1 MNSMTDGTRM
11 FELMSEL
18 WPLHRTLNC
27 DDMDKALDIVG
38 DYIGDDRWEIHRFK
52 PKTDALTWWIP
63 ERYQVNE
70 AWLEIDGKRVAD
82 FAENPLH
89 LLSYSLPQKIDGT
102 LGEIRDHIWSNPDRP
117 DAIPWEFKYYERS
130 WGFCVRHND
139 IENLPDDTSVKGVID
154 VEFTDED
161 FRLGEIYLPGSSGR
175 DLLFL
180 TNICHPS
187 QVNDSLTGLVVGAEL
202 LRQLAQ
208 DKEARKYGIRLLV
221 VPETIGTIAWFDR
234 FKEERERIEFAWFC
248 EMVGND
254 NSFVLQLSRQ
264 ETSLVDK
271 AFRAVL
277 RSHRRHGEEH
287 TGPFRRVV
295 ASDEIVTNGPG
306 FDIPTPSLTRWPYP
320 QYHTSDDNPDIVDP
334 GNLEESLFVMRD
346 LLESLEK
353 NYWPVRRFQGP
364 VMLSRYGLWVDWR
377 EDWDLNLK
385 TEAIMLN
392 LEGDKSIIDI
402 ADELELPVQTVQ
414 KYVDKFVENG
424 LADRSDR
431 PS

>member
-1 MNSMTDGTRM
+1 M
-11 FELMSEL
+11 
-18 WPLHRTLNC
+18 
-27 DDMDKALDIVG
+27 
-38 DYIGDDRWEIHRFK
+38 
-52 PKTDALTWWIP
+52 
-63 ERYQVNE
+63 
-70 AWLEIDGKRVAD
+70 
-82 FAENPLH
+82 
-89 LLSYSLPQKIDGT
+89 
-102 LGEIRDHIWSNPDRP
+102 
-117 DAIPWEFKYYERS
+117 
-130 WGFCVRHND
+130 
-139 IENLPDDTSVKGVID
+139 
-154 VEFTDED
+154 
-161 FRLGEIYLPGSSGR
+161 
-175 DLLFL
+175 
-180 TNICHPS
+180 
-187 QVNDSLTGLVVGAEL
+187 
-202 LRQLAQ
+202 
-208 DKEARKYGIRLLV
+208 
-221 VPETIGTIAWFDR
+221 
-234 FKEERERIEFAWFC
+234 
-248 EMVGND
+248 
-254 NSFVLQLSRQ
+254 SRQ

-277 RSHRRHGEEH
+277 RSHRRHGEER

-306 FDIPTPSLTRWPYP
+306 FDIPTPSLTRWPYS